1 MLSVDCEYADVGQ
14 YRVASSG
21 AGRGTQVNVA
31 AMIAG
36 MAGMADRIEP
46 FTIGVDGAALDDLR
60 DRLQRTRWPERETVG
75 DWSQGVPLAYLQDL
89 CDYWVSRYDWR
100 ATEARINQIPQFM
113 TRIDG
118 LQLHFLHLRS
128 PHPDAIPL
136 IMTHGWPGSFF
147 EFERVLGPL
156 SDPPAHGGDV
166 ADAFDVVVP
175 SLPGYG
181 FSGKPAAT
189 GWDIHRIARAWA
201 ELMARLGY
209 ERFLAVGSDWGT
221 SVSTSLAL
229 HQPGRLLGIHLI
241 PPLAPP
247 DRNAADL
254 TDGERA
260 ALTDLD
266 ERSRTGSGYS
276 AEHSTRPQTIG
287 YSLTDSPAGLCAWIV
302 EKLWAW
308 TDHPGNLS
316 QVLTA
321 DQVLD
326 NICLYWL
333 AGSGASSARLYWE
346 SITEVTEWFTTA
358 TSDIVTVPA
367 GCSIFPKEVPRP
379 SRRWAQRR
387 FANIVYWSEPDRGG
401 HFAAWEQPGLFTD
414 EVRSVARA
422 ATAQVGARDRP
433 QQPASGTGRRD

>member
-1 MLSVDCEYADVGQ
+1 
-14 YRVASSG
+14 
-21 AGRGTQVNVA
+21 
-31 AMIAG
+31 MIAG

>member
-1 MLSVDCEYADVGQ
+1 MSRGLVVEDEPARWPGPFPGRDASRQGRRSRPPITDIARICVDDGPLDAGKT
-14 YRVASSG
+14 RVLFW
-21 AGRGTQVNVA
+21 RRV
-31 AMIAG
+31 
-36 MAGMADRIEP
+36 DRIEP
-46 FTIGVDGAALDDLR
+46 FMIGVDSAALDDLG
-60 DRLQRTRWPERETVG
+60 DRLRRARWPERETVG
-75 DWSQGVPLAYLQDL
+75 DWSQGVPLGYLQDL
-89 CDYWVSRYDWR
+89 CGYWASRYDWR
-100 ATEARINQIPQFM
+100 ATEARMNQIPQFT

-118 LQLHFLHLRS
+118 LDVHFLHLRS

-147 EFERVLGPL
+147 EFERALGPL
-156 SDPPAHGGDV
+156 TDPPAHGGDA

-201 ELMARLGY
+201 ELMTRLGY
-209 ERFLAVGSDWGT
+209 DRFLAQGSDWGT

-247 DRNAADL
+247 DRNAGDL
-254 TDGERA
+254 TGRERA
-260 ALTDLD
+260 ALADLD

-276 AEHSTRPQTIG
+276 AEHGTRPQTIG

-308 TDHPGNLS
+308 TDHPGDLS

-326 NICLYWL
+326 NISLYWL
-333 AGSGASSARLYWE
+333 TGTGASSARLYW
-346 SITEVTEWFTTA
+346 
-358 TSDIVTVPA
+358 
-367 GCSIFPKEVPRP
+367 
-379 SRRWAQRR
+379 
-387 FANIVYWSEPDRGG
+387 
-401 HFAAWEQPGLFTD
+401 
-414 EVRSVARA
+414 
-422 ATAQVGARDRP
+422 
-433 QQPASGTGRRD
+433 